1 MSCGVVRAAGHVG
14 GDLPST
20 FCKGMRGKMGAATRI
35 TLFCIGTRGKM
46 GAATRTVLF
55 CIGTRGKMGAA
66 MRITLHSA
74 HGTLDRVGGTAR
86 TFRTRLKGAKRPMAR
101 TILHEAQGVC
111 VCV

>member
-20 FCKGMRGKMGAATRI
+20 FCKGM
-35 TLFCIGTRGKM
+35 
-46 GAATRTVLF
+46 
-55 CIGTRGKMGAA
+55 RGKMGAA